1 MEGDPHRLI
10 EGMTIAGLAVGA
22 ESGYVYL
29 RSEYPHAATIFEQAL
44 RDAYA
49 SNHLGADVL
58 GSGRTFDIELFI
70 GAGAYICG
78 EETSLLESL
87 EGKRGEIRAKP
98 PVPAVSGL
106 FGQPTLVHNVISFA
120 SVPAIMANG
129 GGWYADLGIDRST
142 GTMPFQLAGNVKR
155 GGLVEA
161 PFGITINELVHGYGE
176 GTRSGAPVRAVQ
188 IGGPLGAY
196 LKPEEFDTPLA
207 YESLAELGAGV
218 GHGGVVVFDD
228 SVDLAVQARY
238 AFAFCEIESCG
249 KCTPCR
255 LGSVRGKETM
265 DAVLRVRDEGGD
277 TSDRLTLLED
287 LCEVME
293 KASLCQM
300 GGMTPI
306 PVVSAIKRF
315 PEDFAAKQP

>member
-1 MEGDPHRLI
+1 M
-10 EGMTIAGLAVGA
+10 
-22 ESGYVYL
+22 
-29 RSEYPHAATIFEQAL
+29 
-44 RDAYA
+44 
-49 SNHLGADVL
+49 
-58 GSGRTFDIELFI
+58 
-70 GAGAYICG
+70 
-78 EETSLLESL
+78 
-87 EGKRGEIRAKP
+87 
-98 PVPAVSGL
+98 
-106 FGQPTLVHNVISFA
+106 
-120 SVPAIMANG
+120 
-129 GGWYADLGIDRST
+129 
-142 GTMPFQLAGNVKR
+142 KR

-161 PFGITINELVHGYGE
+161 PFGITIDELVHGYGE

-207 YESLAELGAGV
+207 YETLAALGAGV

-265 DAVLRVRDEGGD
+265 DAVLRARDEGGD
-277 TSDRLTLLED
+277 TSDRLTLLGD

-315 PEDFAAKQP
+315 PEDFAAKQS